1 MGSLVSLSLS
11 LSLSLFA
18 LGSSLMFW
26 VTVCSYKGYKSSLR
40 DSIYIWSSRGKICH
54 IERD

>member
-1 MGSLVSLSLS
+1 MGSLVS